1 MLDVRY
7 SSKFRREF
15 KSCLRRG
22 YDIGRLQTVIDAL
35 RIPELLP
42 PKTKITALEEITPD
56 TENATLSQT
65 GCLFID
71 KPRTNYY
78 STVPVRTATCSIELQ
93 KKHSFHNVLYQ
104 KKLRKSIP
112 KLLYSDK
119 NSKFSTVIFTLHR
132 RFFYF
137 T

>member
-42 PKTKITALEEITPD
+42 PKNKDHSLGGNFSGYRECHIEPD
-56 TENATLSQT
+56 WLLIYRQTEN
-65 GCLFID
+65 
-71 KPRTNYY
+71 
-78 STVPVRTATCSIELQ
+78 EL
-93 KKHSFHNVLYQ
+93 
-104 KKLRKSIP
+104 
-112 KLLYSDK
+112 LLYRTGTHSDL
-119 NSKFSTVIFTLHR
+119 FD
-132 RFFYF
+132 
-137 T
+137 